1 MQSAS
6 YVFNLNEVGNQIPEQ
21 VNETHRR
28 FRIRNYLSMY
38 RDEEEGVADVTL
50 AGVA

>member
-6 YVFNLNEVGNQIPEQ
+6 YITNLNEVGNQIPEQ

-28 FRIRNYLSMY
+28 FRISNLLSIY
-38 RDEEEGVADVTL
+38 WDEEEGVADVTL
-50 AGVA
+50 AAVT